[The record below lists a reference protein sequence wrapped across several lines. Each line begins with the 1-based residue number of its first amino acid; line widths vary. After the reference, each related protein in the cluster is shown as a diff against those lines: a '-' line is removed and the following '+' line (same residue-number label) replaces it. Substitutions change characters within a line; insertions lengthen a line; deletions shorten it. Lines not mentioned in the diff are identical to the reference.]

1 MRASTLQVI
10 VFAILA
16 YAGGVGAVDL
26 AAHEK
31 TCAELGFKKRTPAF
45 GECVL
50 ELDSRIVNSAKSS
63 AVRLQAEAEQA
74 GRDRAALEQK
84 ARQEAI
90 AMKGDGTPDH
100 DTCRNYG
107 FTPQTP
113 DYAQCRLKVD
123 QFRRQ
128 SQAQEQEYKSRQQ
141 EYQSQLAAQQ
151 RAKESRQG
159 EALLRLGLGMMGG
172 STRSAAP
179 APTAIP
185 EPPLQRSSQ
194 QNIFLPGGRIM
205 SCMGNGSVVDCR

>member
-10 VFAILA
+10 IFAIVA

-50 ELDSRIVNSAKSS
+50 ELDTRTTANEKTSGI
-63 AVRLQAEAEQA
+63 RLQAEAEQDA
-74 GRDRAALEQK
+74 RNRAAIEQK
-84 ARQEAI
+84 AQQDAV
-90 AMKGDGTPDH
+90 AMRGDGTPDH
-100 DTCRNYG
+100 DTCRRYG

-123 QFRRQ
+123 QFRQQ
-128 SQAQEQEYKSRQQ
+128 SRAQDQEYQARQQ

-179 APTAIP
+179 APTATP